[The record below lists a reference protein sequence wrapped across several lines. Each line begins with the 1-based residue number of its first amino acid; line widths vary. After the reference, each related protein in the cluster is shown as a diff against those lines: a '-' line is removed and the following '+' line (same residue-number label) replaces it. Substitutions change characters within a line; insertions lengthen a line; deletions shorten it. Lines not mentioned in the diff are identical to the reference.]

1 MEIQWVEEILH
12 HQKDG
17 WNMLK
22 PYQLVQDKP
31 PINWWFRNHPQYDTP
46 GHPLKRKA
54 SLPGGGGGSK
64 KPPLGRSNASC
75 TIQ

>member
-31 PINWWFRNHPQYDTP
+31 PINWWFRNHPQY
-46 GHPLKRKA
+46 GWQWVNNMLKK
-54 SLPGGGGGSK
+54 
-64 KPPLGRSNASC
+64 C
-75 TIQ
+75 

>member
-22 PYQLVQDKP
+22 PYLWYSGAPAQ
-31 PINWWFRNHPQYDTP
+31 
-46 GHPLKRKA
+46 A
-54 SLPGGGGGSK
+54 
-64 KPPLGRSNASC
+64 
-75 TIQ
+75 

>member
-22 PYQLVQDKP
+22 PYKELDKA
-31 PINWWFRNHPQYDTP
+31 PINWCRI
-46 GHPLKRKA
+46 
-54 SLPGGGGGSK
+54 SS
-64 KPPLGRSNASC
+64 
-75 TIQ
+75 